1 MPLIHHRRLVFPWLC
16 VAVFLTAAGGCDRG
30 APNGR
35 VGKPVIVASI
45 IPLANLTEQ
54 LTGDWADIV
63 LLLPASESPHHAEL
77 TPDKMR
83 QLAHADFVVVVGMG
97 LDPWAEKGIE
107 AADNKQFRVVRFSD
121 LIAGGASPKGTTP
134 SNNHLWLDPVLTGK
148 FVQAFSEQLKLRYPD
163 HATAIGAAAERLL
176 ADLHQLDREYADQ
189 LAAVPE
195 RRLITFHNAFDLIAE
210 RYGLEI
216 VVRLTDIELSP
227 GGEVTPERIREALEA
242 IKKYK
247 LKVLYA
253 EPEFPD
259 QVIARLHEETGADV
273 LQLDPQGN
281 PAVEGY
287 RTYQEMMRSNL
298 KTLVKGQGGKWQVAS
313 GK

>member
-1 MPLIHHRRLVFPWLC
+1 MPLIRHRRLVFPWLC
-16 VAVFLTAAGGCDRG
+16 VAVFLAAAGGCDRG
-30 APNGR
+30 APNGS

-45 IPLANLTEQ
+45 FPLANLAEQ
-54 LTGDWADIV
+54 LTGDWADVV

-77 TPDKMR
+77 TPDKTR
-83 QLAHADFVVVVGMG
+83 QLALADFAVVVGMA
-97 LDPWAEKGIE
+97 LDPWAEKAIE
-107 AADNKQFRVVRFSD
+107 AAGNKRLRVVRFSD
-121 LIAGGASPKGTTP
+121 LIAGDASPKGTTP
-134 SNNHLWLDPVLTGK
+134 SNNHLWLDPVLTSK
-148 FVQAFSEQLKLRYPD
+148 FVQAFSEQLMQRYPD
-163 HATAIGAAAERLL
+163 HATTISAAAERLL
-176 ADLHQLDREYADQ
+176 GDLHQLDREYADQ

-242 IKKYK
+242 IRKYK

-298 KTLVKGQGGKWQVAS
+298 KTLVKGQGGS
-313 GK
+313 GR